1 MTIDFTEEAY
11 WIATKENTNPAWGF
25 NIAPS
30 KLITGKTDFEKIQ
43 DQQEWINKLLALGV
57 SQEAIDEYLDNYGSN

>member
-1 MTIDFTEEAY
+1 MIKQFTENAY
-11 WIATKENTNPAWGF
+11 WIATKEDLNPAWGF

-30 KLITGKTDFEKIQ
+30 KLMTGMTDFEKIQ

-57 SQEAIDEYLDNYGSN
+57 SQESIDEYLDINQL